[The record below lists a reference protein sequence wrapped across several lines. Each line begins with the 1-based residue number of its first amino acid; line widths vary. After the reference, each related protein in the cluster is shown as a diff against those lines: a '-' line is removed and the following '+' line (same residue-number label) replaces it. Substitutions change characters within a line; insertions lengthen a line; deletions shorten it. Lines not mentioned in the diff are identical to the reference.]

1 MKLIN
6 YLKCAYT
13 VIRPAG
19 FSYCIA
25 LLIGALA
32 SYIGA
37 NSQSRITAMIQS
49 VDSSA
54 HILPLLG
61 YSVIGGL
68 CIASRGAIFTLKSGY
83 ISWQEMNR
91 SSDLIHDLY
100 GSPADWNLF

>member
-61 YSVIGGL
+61 YSVIKHMVL
-68 CIASRGAIFTLKSGY
+68 NILKNLILRIFCCIFLK
-83 ISWQEMNR
+83 NK
-91 SSDLIHDLY
+91 H
-100 GSPADWNLF
+100 F